1 MNHGRDVTCV
11 LWNAASLNNKL
22 NDFISLLEDEDLDV
36 AAVTET
42 WLSSQNNNTTSELRE
57 RGYSIY
63 HFNRDH
69 DVKKGGGVA
78 LVFKNSFKFISGKT
92 FACDSF
98 EGIVVSIAGNTS
110 RKLNFIVIYRFCEVA
125 PTLFLSDFYKFIKN
139 IFINLKNLIILGDF
153 NLHVNEKSDP
163 NVIRFYD
170 ILSSFSL
177 NQIVEGPTHKRGNT
191 LDLVIHNVS
200 DTIIKDLHVDFNNR
214 SDHAYI
220 YFKLC
225 YDVDPLAKK
234 TITIQNL
241 RSVNLDIFKSDI
253 SLEFN
258 NFDFN
263 TDNNFFDMLNNFNN
277 LCKICVDKHVET
289 KEITINKNVKPK
301 WVDSEF
307 REARAQRRKLYK
319 RWKRTKTAID
329 RSNFE
334 HARKRTQDMSIDKRS
349 KFYATAI
356 DNCNNSHKELFQISK
371 NLLDKSNSTVLP
383 LYESPTCMANKFNNY
398 FISKIENIRSS
409 FPNKSIP
416 TNGVVMDTYN
426 GAIMSEFKLTSA
438 EKLKKVIL
446 SKPIKTSP
454 QDPLP
459 AVLLKA
465 CIDVL
470 LPVLVF
476 LVNLSLSICSM
487 DGLKDTVVTPLLKKA
502 GLDPE
507 VLKNYRPVSNILYLS
522 KMIERE
528 VLIQC
533 NEHLDLIGAH
543 TANQSGY
550 KPKHSCETLLLRVIN
565 DIMVNIDNSLGTIM
579 LLLDLSAAFDTVDHA
594 VLLDILWFELGIRGK
609 VYKWFV
615 EFLRDRRQ
623 SVGIDGQKSSLK
635 ECLFGVPQGSVIGP
649 FLFNIYVRN
658 LIKTMEEAGFT
669 IHGYADDH
677 QILFSFKID
686 FQVAAIRSTIPQG
699 LDIISRW
706 MNRHFLK
713 LNPSKSQVIIFYPKA
728 FSNELVFEQLLLS
741 DGSYIP
747 ISTQVYNLGFT
758 LDSLLTFTPHVSLNI
773 SQGYHLIRNIASIRK
788 YLSVDHL
795 KTLVNS
801 VIVAKTDN
809 CNSLLYGISAYD
821 TDRLQKFQ
829 NSCARLIYKKRKYDR
844 VSGLLRELHW
854 LPSEVRT
861 YFKLLCYVFKSI
873 HDLAPSYLSDLTVVA
888 RSHDLRL
895 AVPRRCSKIGDRAFS
910 SAGPRL
916 WNALPTNIR
925 VIATLERFKS
935 QLKHFLFNSFH
946 LYKQK
951 INIYR
956 S

>member
-1 MNHGRDVTCV
+1 
-11 LWNAASLNNKL
+11 
-22 NDFISLLEDEDLDV
+22 
-36 AAVTET
+36 
-42 WLSSQNNNTTSELRE
+42 
-57 RGYSIY
+57 
-63 HFNRDH
+63 
-69 DVKKGGGVA
+69 
-78 LVFKNSFKFISGKT
+78 
-92 FACDSF
+92 
-98 EGIVVSIAGNTS
+98 
-110 RKLNFIVIYRFCEVA
+110 
-125 PTLFLSDFYKFIKN
+125 
-139 IFINLKNLIILGDF
+139 
-153 NLHVNEKSDP
+153 
-163 NVIRFYD
+163 
-170 ILSSFSL
+170 
-177 NQIVEGPTHKRGNT
+177 
-191 LDLVIHNVS
+191 
-200 DTIIKDLHVDFNNR
+200 
-214 SDHAYI
+214 
-220 YFKLC
+220 
-225 YDVDPLAKK
+225 
-234 TITIQNL
+234 
-241 RSVNLDIFKSDI
+241 
-253 SLEFN
+253 
-258 NFDFN
+258 
-263 TDNNFFDMLNNFNN
+263 
-277 LCKICVDKHVET
+277 
-289 KEITINKNVKPK
+289 
-301 WVDSEF
+301 
-307 REARAQRRKLYK
+307 
-319 RWKRTKTAID
+319 
-329 RSNFE
+329 
-334 HARKRTQDMSIDKRS
+334 
-349 KFYATAI
+349 
-356 DNCNNSHKELFQISK
+356 
-371 NLLDKSNSTVLP
+371 
-383 LYESPTCMANKFNNY
+383 
-398 FISKIENIRSS
+398 
-409 FPNKSIP
+409 
-416 TNGVVMDTYN
+416 
-426 GAIMSEFKLTSA
+426 
-438 EKLKKVIL
+438 
-446 SKPIKTSP
+446 
-454 QDPLP
+454 
-459 AVLLKA
+459 
-465 CIDVL
+465 
-470 LPVLVF
+470 
-476 LVNLSLSICSM
+476 
-487 DGLKDTVVTPLLKKA
+487 
-502 GLDPE
+502 
-507 VLKNYRPVSNILYLS
+507 
-522 KMIERE
+522 
-528 VLIQC
+528 
-533 NEHLDLIGAH
+533 
-543 TANQSGY
+543 
-550 KPKHSCETLLLRVIN
+550 
-565 DIMVNIDNSLGTIM
+565 M

>member
-1 MNHGRDVTCV
+1 
-11 LWNAASLNNKL
+11 
-22 NDFISLLEDEDLDV
+22 
-36 AAVTET
+36 
-42 WLSSQNNNTTSELRE
+42 
-57 RGYSIY
+57 
-63 HFNRDH
+63 
-69 DVKKGGGVA
+69 
-78 LVFKNSFKFISGKT
+78 
-92 FACDSF
+92 
-98 EGIVVSIAGNTS
+98 
-110 RKLNFIVIYRFCEVA
+110 
-125 PTLFLSDFYKFIKN
+125 
-139 IFINLKNLIILGDF
+139 
-153 NLHVNEKSDP
+153 
-163 NVIRFYD
+163 
-170 ILSSFSL
+170 
-177 NQIVEGPTHKRGNT
+177 
-191 LDLVIHNVS
+191 
-200 DTIIKDLHVDFNNR
+200 
-214 SDHAYI
+214 
-220 YFKLC
+220 
-225 YDVDPLAKK
+225 
-234 TITIQNL
+234 
-241 RSVNLDIFKSDI
+241 
-253 SLEFN
+253 
-258 NFDFN
+258 
-263 TDNNFFDMLNNFNN
+263 
-277 LCKICVDKHVET
+277 
-289 KEITINKNVKPK
+289 
-301 WVDSEF
+301 
-307 REARAQRRKLYK
+307 
-319 RWKRTKTAID
+319 
-329 RSNFE
+329 
-334 HARKRTQDMSIDKRS
+334 
-349 KFYATAI
+349 
-356 DNCNNSHKELFQISK
+356 
-371 NLLDKSNSTVLP
+371 
-383 LYESPTCMANKFNNY
+383 
-398 FISKIENIRSS
+398 
-409 FPNKSIP
+409 
-416 TNGVVMDTYN
+416 
-426 GAIMSEFKLTSA
+426 
-438 EKLKKVIL
+438 
-446 SKPIKTSP
+446 
-454 QDPLP
+454 
-459 AVLLKA
+459 
-465 CIDVL
+465 
-470 LPVLVF
+470 
-476 LVNLSLSICSM
+476 
-487 DGLKDTVVTPLLKKA
+487 
-502 GLDPE
+502 
-507 VLKNYRPVSNILYLS
+507 
-522 KMIERE
+522 
-528 VLIQC
+528 
-533 NEHLDLIGAH
+533 
-543 TANQSGY
+543 
-550 KPKHSCETLLLRVIN
+550 
-565 DIMVNIDNSLGTIM
+565 M

-888 RSHDLRL
+888 SPFGRSTTWFQDWRPSLL
-895 AVPRRCSKIGDRAFS
+895 VS
-910 SAGPRL
+910 
-916 WNALPTNIR
+916 
-925 VIATLERFKS
+925 
-935 QLKHFLFNSFH
+935 
-946 LYKQK
+946 
-951 INIYR
+951 R